1 MMYNSYGNP
10 YMNYNPYVPQD
21 NVYNSLSG
29 KQEIVKVN
37 GEGGARAYQMPPNSS
52 ALLLDEIEPLVCLK
66 TTDGAGYPNLTAYQI
81 SPRQEQKQP
90 DIRSLEERIAR
101 LEGMIHNESYSRNA
115 SETTN
120 EQPIIPDITDKKYD
134 GRKKS

>member
-1 MMYNSYGNP
+1 MF
-10 YMNYNPYVPQD
+10 NYNPYNPYNPYTQ
-21 NVYNSLSG
+21 NQNSLYG
-29 KQEIVKVN
+29 QMDTAPKQEIVKVN

-52 ALLLDEIEPLVCLK
+52 ALLLDEIEPLVWLK

-101 LEGMIHNESYSRNA
+101 LEGMMNNESYSRNA

-120 EQPIIPDITDKKYD
+120 EQPIIPDIPDQKY
-134 GRKKS
+134 GSRKKS

>member
-1 MMYNSYGNP
+1 MMYKSYGNP

-52 ALLLDEIEPLVCLK
+52 ALLLDEMEPLVWLK

-101 LEGMIHNESYSRNA
+101 LEGMIKNESYTCNVES
-115 SETTN
+115 SSD
-120 EQPIIPDITDKKYD
+120 EQPIIPDITNKKYD